1 MSKQT
6 RVRVRRS
13 MDPKYVKRRQRG
25 LAVLIASFILIV
37 GVSGYIAFN
46 VVFGDRGGSSV
57 DDFDGDGNGVVAMV
71 QIKEGDSISSLGPEL
86 EERGI
91 VASDSVFQT
100 AAASNPDAGN
110 VQPGF
115 YRLEEKMSA
124 QAAVATLL
132 NPEKQVELLDVHG
145 GATLHDVN
153 VKGGN
158 VRKGIFTQISEVSC
172 ADGHDGDCVSTDQ
185 LEAVAATSDPADLG
199 APEWARERVRAQ
211 GADSKRLEGLIAPG
225 QYVIDPNMDAEEI
238 LTDLVSR
245 TTKRYNDSNIV
256 DRARAVDLDPYD
268 LLIAAS
274 LVEREAP
281 AGDFDK
287 VARVIL
293 NRLDEPMRLEFDS
306 TVNYGLDDVEL
317 ATSDADRQRETPWNT
332 YAMDGLPATPI
343 AAPSDDAVH
352 AMEHPADGNWL
363 FFVTID
369 ERGTTVFNDTF
380 EAHLEDVDRALESGI
395 LDHHE

>member
-1 MSKQT
+1 MSTQT

-25 LAVLIASFILIV
+25 LAVLIASFILII
-37 GVSGYIAFN
+37 GVSAYIAFN
-46 VVFGDRGGSSV
+46 VISGNRGGASV

-115 YRLEEKMSA
+115 YRLEEEMSA
-124 QAAVATLL
+124 QAAVAALL
-132 NPEKQVELLDVHG
+132 DPDKQVELLDVHG

-158 VRKGIFTQISEVSC
+158 IREGIYTQISKVSC
-172 ADGHDGDCVSTDQ
+172 SGGDDSQCVSTQ
-185 LEAVAATSDPADLG
+185 ELESVAANTDPADLG
-199 APEWARERVRAQ
+199 APEWALERVREQ
-211 GADSKRLEGLIAPG
+211 GSDPKRLEGLIAPG

-238 LTDLVSR
+238 LTDLVTR

-256 DRARAVDLDPYD
+256 ERARAIDLAPYD

-317 ATSDADRQRETPWNT
+317 ATTDEDRARKTPWNT

-343 AAPSDDAVH
+343 AAPSDGALH
-352 AMEHPADGNWL
+352 AMEHPAEGNWL
-363 FFVTID
+363 FFVTVD
-369 ERGTTVFNDTF
+369 DQGTTVFNDTF
-380 EAHLEDVDRALESGI
+380 EEHLEDVDRALESGI